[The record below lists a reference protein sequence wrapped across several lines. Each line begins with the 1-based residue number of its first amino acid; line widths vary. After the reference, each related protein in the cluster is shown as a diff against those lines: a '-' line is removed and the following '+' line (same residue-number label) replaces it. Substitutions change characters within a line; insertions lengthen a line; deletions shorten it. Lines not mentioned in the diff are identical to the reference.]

1 MKRDFPRFSILLPA
15 HNRADVLG
23 FAIAS
28 VLEQS
33 ETDFELLI
41 VADGCTD
48 GTADIVASFADPR
61 IRFFDLP
68 KAPHLGYANR
78 NVVLRQARGHLVAY
92 AAHDDLM
99 LPDHLALL
107 GDLLEQNGVAWC
119 YSRPLWVSTDG
130 VIVPFCTNLGL
141 ADELRAFLQDRN
153 TIPTS
158 CVAHSRAALEQVGF
172 WPEDVP
178 SAADWVLWRRMIT
191 RGGSAAYLRQPTN
204 LHFSANWK
212 QSRFSGISEVKV
224 LLEIADNASWWPS
237 ILRNTPAAEPEQATI
252 WRAIKIGGDPWVKNL
267 REATEAV
274 IDRIA
279 WMAVRDLHPRIET
292 ALAAQARSEAV
303 AETALAAQARSEAVA
318 ETLRAEVEA
327 LRASTSWRIT
337 APLRNIARRLRS
349 QRHVTW

>member
-1 MKRDFPRFSILLPA
+1 
-15 HNRADVLG
+15 
-23 FAIAS
+23 
-28 VLEQS
+28 
-33 ETDFELLI
+33 
-41 VADGCTD
+41 
-48 GTADIVASFADPR
+48 
-61 IRFFDLP
+61 
-68 KAPHLGYANR
+68 
-78 NVVLRQARGHLVAY
+78 
-92 AAHDDLM
+92 
-99 LPDHLALL
+99 
-107 GDLLEQNGVAWC
+107 
-119 YSRPLWVSTDG
+119 
-130 VIVPFCTNLGL
+130 
-141 ADELRAFLQDRN
+141 
-153 TIPTS
+153 
-158 CVAHSRAALEQVGF
+158 
-172 WPEDVP
+172 
-178 SAADWVLWRRMIT
+178 MIT

-274 IDRIA
+274 VDRIA

-327 LRASTSWRIT
+327 LRASPSWRIT
-337 APLRNIARRLRS
+337 APLRNIARLLRS

>member
-1 MKRDFPRFSILLPA
+1 MKRDFPRFSVLLPA

-153 TIPTS
+153 TIRLA
-158 CVAHSRAALEQVGF
+158 VSRIRAQRSNKSVFGRKTCRLQQIGCCGVG
-172 WPEDVP
+172 
-178 SAADWVLWRRMIT
+178 
-191 RGGSAAYLRQPTN
+191 
-204 LHFSANWK
+204 
-212 QSRFSGISEVKV
+212 
-224 LLEIADNASWWPS
+224 
-237 ILRNTPAAEPEQATI
+237 
-252 WRAIKIGGDPWVKNL
+252 
-267 REATEAV
+267 
-274 IDRIA
+274 
-279 WMAVRDLHPRIET
+279 
-292 ALAAQARSEAV
+292 
-303 AETALAAQARSEAVA
+303 
-318 ETLRAEVEA
+318 
-327 LRASTSWRIT
+327 
-337 APLRNIARRLRS
+337 
-349 QRHVTW
+349 